1 MKKSMNVKLNGEIVH
16 EIPDSAFKYRYM
28 ILQRTRDGIYYF
40 GADND
45 RAKAEWVAK
54 VNTDRSAFLYVVLTT
69 ELNEKKM
76 LSEILD
82 LDALIPD
89 KKERRAG

>member
-1 MKKSMNVKLNGEIVH
+1 MNVKLNGEIVH

-28 ILQRTRDGIYYF
+28 ILQKTKDGIYYF
-40 GADND
+40 GADDN
-45 RAKAEWVAK
+45 RARAEWVAK

-82 LDALIPD
+82 LNALVPD
-89 KKERRAG
+89 RKERRTG

>member
-1 MKKSMNVKLNGEIVH
+1 MNVKLNGEIVH
-16 EIPDSAFKYRYM
+16 EIPDSAFNYRYI
-28 ILQRTRDGIYYF
+28 ILQRTRSGIYYF

-54 VNTDRSAFLYVVLTT
+54 VNTDRNAFLYVVLTT

-82 LDALIPD
+82 LNTLVPD
-89 KKERRAG
+89 REERRTG